1 MHIVRDREFTKAF
14 CAILESEKIEFRE
27 LQQP

>member
-1 MHIVRDREFTKAF
+1 MVRDREFTKAF
-14 CAILESEKIEFRE
+14 CSILESEKIEFRE